1 MGGRI
6 PRRPPNGPGTFCFSM
21 PLRRWLTGGEIT
33 ISVGKSK
40 PSLSSSLCDELL
52 FMSVARWDWNI
63 PNKRFPLQRM
73 EAAAAHVEAPHH
85 FNSSHTVPFIHWLW
99 WYVSSLDWRNGT
111 NSSHISRSR
120 KQIVFHDFPGEF
132 CIFFFCRTLEIKNFQ
147 VLLSWPLSLSPL
159 AATPHPLYDF
169 VIGQKGVVDYLL
181 LLSHPSST
189 SQLQGRCQQ
198 QPLCNCLVITVKM
211 GCASRTNRPSLT
223 SWTQLEC
230 RT

>member
-85 FNSSHTVPFIHWLW
+85 FNSSRTVPFIHWLW

-111 NSSHISRSR
+111 NSSHISRSG

-147 VLLSWPLSLSPL
+147 VLLSWPLSLSLSPRCHSSSSVWFCNWTERSSRLFTPPL
-159 AATPHPLYDF
+159 PPVLHQPAAGSMSAAAAL
-169 VIGQKGVVDYLL
+169 
-181 LLSHPSST
+181 
-189 SQLQGRCQQ
+189 
-198 QPLCNCLVITVKM
+198 
-211 GCASRTNRPSLT
+211 
-223 SWTQLEC
+223 
-230 RT
+230 

>member
-21 PLRRWLTGGEIT
+21 SLRRWLTGGEIT

-63 PNKRFPLQRM
+63 PNKGFPLQRM

-111 NSSHISRSR
+111 NSSHISRSG

-147 VLLSWPLSLSPL
+147 VLLSWPLSLSLSPRCHSSSSVWFCNWTERSSRLFTPPL
-159 AATPHPLYDF
+159 PPVLHQPAAGSMSAAAAL
-169 VIGQKGVVDYLL
+169 
-181 LLSHPSST
+181 
-189 SQLQGRCQQ
+189 
-198 QPLCNCLVITVKM
+198 
-211 GCASRTNRPSLT
+211 
-223 SWTQLEC
+223 
-230 RT
+230 